1 MVRGKVEL
9 RKIENAASRQVTFSK
24 RRNGLLKKA
33 NELSVLC
40 DAEVAVIVFSQ
51 RGRLTQFSNLEM
63 PKTIARY
70 QKYAAVEVDKTDTDY
85 CIQQLKQESASM
97 AKKIEQLE
105 ASRGKLMGEQLGS
118 CSLEEIRGLT
128 EQLER
133 GLSNIRLRKDEM
145 FMEQMEKLKLQEKEL
160 LQQKA
165 TLCEKCREMPR
176 EPERRETDYE
186 AATAGSSV
194 GLSNESS
201 TVETTLSIGLPT
213 ATYCALK

>member
-33 NELSVLC
+33 HELSVLC

-51 RGRLTQFSNLEM
+51 RGRLAEFSNHEM

-85 CIQQLKQESASM
+85 YCIQKAHGR
-97 AKKIEQLE
+97 AVGVVFPGRDPRVDR
-105 ASRGKLMGEQLGS
+105 AAGKRLVKHPTQKRKGAAT
-118 CSLEEIRGLT
+118 T
-128 EQLER
+128 E
-133 GLSNIRLRKDEM
+133 GNIMWK
-145 FMEQMEKLKLQEKEL
+145 
-160 LQQKA
+160 
-165 TLCEKCREMPR
+165 
-176 EPERRETDYE
+176 DYE